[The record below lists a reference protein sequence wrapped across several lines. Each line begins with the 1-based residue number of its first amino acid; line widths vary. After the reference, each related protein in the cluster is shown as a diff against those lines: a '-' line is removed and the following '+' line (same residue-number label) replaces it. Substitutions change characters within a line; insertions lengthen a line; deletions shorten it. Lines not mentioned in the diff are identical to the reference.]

1 MLQEKKMDNQINSEF
16 AVGDQVVIMEKG
28 FSKESRQTTAK
39 IIDVRLV
46 LGKVSYTIETEG
58 GKRRV
63 VGASQ
68 VSRATE

>member
-1 MLQEKKMDNQINSEF
+1 MDNQINSEF

-46 LGKVSYTIETEG
+46 LGKVSYTIETDG

>member
-1 MLQEKKMDNQINSEF
+1 MDNQINSEF

>member
-1 MLQEKKMDNQINSEF
+1 MDDQINSEF

-28 FSKESRQTTAK
+28 FSKESHQTTAK

-46 LGKVSYTIETEG
+46 LGKVSYTIETDG